1 MQLFSTILQFFSTIL
16 QFFSTNHIFF
26 LHPCNFFSKN
36 HNIFLQTKFF
46 LQLTT
51 FFYNLATIFYK
62 PPLLYK
68 SQQFSVILFKWFS
81 SNSERKRRI
90 SQPSF
95 DYQLS
100 DLKSHVIA
108 LSIQWKICY
117 CILGG
122 VGVERQGVVAWDL
135 VAMRDN
141 PQGKNIGVK
150 SAIIIRNND
159 NNNNNNTKDNHTSK
173 IIERAIMIIIK
184 MAIIIVIIIVIIK
197 IIKVI
202 LKIKYNFSL
211 KFLQYV

>member
-1 MQLFSTILQFFSTIL
+1 MQLVSINHSFFLEIATIFCNLAIFFHNLAIFFYKSKH
-16 QFFSTNHIFF
+16 FSTNY
-26 LHPCNFFSKN
+26 
-36 HNIFLQTKFF
+36 KFF
-46 LQLTT
+46 LQLIT

-68 SQQFSVILFKWFS
+68 SQQFSVILFTWFS

-95 DYQLS
+95 DDQLS

-122 VGVERQGVVAWDL
+122 VGVGRQGLVAWDL

-150 SAIIIRNND
+150 SAIIIKNND
-159 NNNNNNTKDNHTSK
+159 NNNNNNNNK
-173 IIERAIMIIIK
+173 
-184 MAIIIVIIIVIIK
+184 
-197 IIKVI
+197 
-202 LKIKYNFSL
+202 
-211 KFLQYV
+211 